1 MSESKSVVC
10 PGCRAKL
17 KFERQPKA
25 RVTCGRCGQEF
36 DCQPTAEIIDPF
48 AEDELVTAGD
58 GDPSTEA
65 DEPVESLSEFE
76 QALQDMAEAR
86 RPVRRD
92 IDFGD
97 DIVEAPAEEDEDEF
111 GPVPVLRPAPAP
123 VGQRRAKEVPPKK
136 SRKRKR
142 KRAALSADTLW
153 LYLAGAV
160 LLALVVFVIAV
171 TVRPGAIFG
180 RSLTPAEIAGTYV
193 SEDHPGL
200 RLTFV
205 ADGTWEIDDANQG
218 FHFGFGGLVYSIKGR
233 KIICDVLEELKPQ
246 PQQPILIERPL
257 ALRHRTMYDRI
268 VAEFSDLS
276 FKNGM
281 LISPTK
287 GRFTREPGPEEGD
300 PALAAPAAGN

>member
-25 RVTCGRCGQEF
+25 RVTCARCGQEF
-36 DCQPTAEIIDPF
+36 DYQPTADVIDPF
-48 AEDELVTAGD
+48 AEDALATTGD
-58 GDPSTEA
+58 SSPSTDA
-65 DEPVESLSEFE
+65 DESVESLTEFE
-76 QALQDMAEAR
+76 KVLQDMAETR
-86 RPVRRD
+86 RPERRD

-97 DIVEAPAEEDEDEF
+97 DIVDAPAEEDEDEF

-123 VGQRRAKEVPPKK
+123 VGQRRAKEVSPKK

-142 KRAALSADTLW
+142 KRAALSSDAIW

-160 LLALVVFVIAV
+160 LLALVVFVVAV

-180 RSLTPAEIAGTYV
+180 RSLTPQEIAGTYV
-193 SEDHPGL
+193 SEDQPGL

-218 FHFGFGGLVYSIKGR
+218 FHFGSGGLVYSIKGR
-233 KIICDVLEELKPQ
+233 KIICDVPAELKPK
-246 PQQPILIERPL
+246 PQQPILIDRPL
-257 ALRHRTMYDRI
+257 ALGHRSVYDRI
-268 VAEFSDLS
+268 VADFSDLS

-287 GRFTREPGPEEGD
+287 GRFTREPGPEEED
-300 PALAAPAAGN
+300 PALGAPAVGK